1 MSPKIPQPPA
11 GLASAGRRLWR
22 SVLSD
27 FELAEH
33 ERVLLR
39 EACRVADMCAGLA
52 DVVAAEGVM
61 ATTRLGEQKVHPAV
75 VELRQQRIVLAR
87 LVVALRVPIGD
98 QEEVA
103 ARSTSADVG
112 AAARLPR
119 RGLRGVYGGAS

>member
-1 MSPKIPQPPA
+1 MLTDHP
-11 GLASAGRRLWR
+11 
-22 SVLSD
+22 
-27 FELAEH
+27 ELDA
-33 ERVLLR
+33 
-39 EACRVADMCAGLA
+39 A
-52 DVVAAEGVM
+52 VVAADAVM

-98 QEEVA
+98 QEEAA